1 MENLKC
7 LYVFVRAEAWGGYSS
22 ALRLRLYCRRL
33 KLLGLIEVT
42 VQVALEQDDAL
53 KTRNTVLI
61 YLVLPVAVWISY

>member
-1 MENLKC
+1 MFLS
-7 LYVFVRAEAWGGYSS
+7 G
-22 ALRLRLYCRRL
+22 LRLGVDIELLYDYVCTV
-33 KLLGLIEVT
+33 KDSNYMIEVT

>member
-1 MENLKC
+1 MDIEL
-7 LYVFVRAEAWGGYSS
+7 LYDYVCTVKDSNYM
-22 ALRLRLYCRRL
+22 
-33 KLLGLIEVT
+33 IEVT